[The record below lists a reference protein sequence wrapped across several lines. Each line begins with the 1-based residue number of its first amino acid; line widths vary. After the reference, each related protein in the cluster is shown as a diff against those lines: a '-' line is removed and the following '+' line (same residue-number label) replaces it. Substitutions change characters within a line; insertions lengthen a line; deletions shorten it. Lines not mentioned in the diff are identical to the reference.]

1 MERRTNPKPCR
12 YCQTLPRGNERYL
25 ELVTDYA
32 KNADESIK
40 KLPTSFDA
48 LHKRIVT
55 SLTNLKQY
63 ATNTKSKLT
72 KEDQKKLEESGLIK
86 KLNEITISKLA
97 LLTSSLRLR
106 SPGLGNEK
114 YTNKQLL
121 GFGESLTEYVAAL
134 KELDTNLKTNKD
146 AISEL
151 WTVADKV
158 LKQKG
163 DKSWTD
169 LELNNLAK
177 TLAELQ
183 QAWKSDIEQDYSLN
197 AGRYVGVE
205 IEGDD
210 MSQEEFNSLL
220 KVKSSEFEKLN
231 SASASIEKNILV
243 GLKELVKGK

>member
-1 MERRTNPKPCR
+1 MERRTNP
-12 YCQTLPRGNERYL
+12 
-25 ELVTDYA
+25 
-32 KNADESIK
+32 
-40 KLPTSFDA
+40 
-48 LHKRIVT
+48 
-55 SLTNLKQY
+55 KQY

-106 SPGLGNEK
+106 QPGLGNEK

-121 GFGESLTEYVAAL
+121 AFGETLTEYVAAL

-158 LKQKG
+158 LKQKS

-177 TLAELQ
+177 TLDELQ
-183 QAWKSDIEQDYSLN
+183 QAWKSDIEQDYSL
-197 AGRYVGVE
+197 AAFFYLH
-205 IEGDD
+205 
-210 MSQEEFNSLL
+210 FKLL
-220 KVKSSEFEKLN
+220 
-231 SASASIEKNILV
+231 
-243 GLKELVKGK
+243 